1 MILKKRLTIKEVIQL
16 LVFQYKL
23 CSYEYI
29 MNDMQMYE
37 LDYLLS
43 SINYSYREEYEIMR
57 FQSYITAQ
65 TQSTKKLKPTDII
78 SFNWDK
84 QNEEKVTTISN
95 EDINRLRE
103 KANKMSELLK

>member
-1 MILKKRLTIKEVIQL
+1 
-16 LVFQYKL
+16 
-23 CSYEYI
+23 
-29 MNDMQMYE
+29 MYE

-78 SFNWDK
+78 SFSWDK
-84 QNEEKVTTISN
+84 QNEDKVTTISN

>member
-1 MILKKRLTIKEVIQL
+1 
-16 LVFQYKL
+16 
-23 CSYEYI
+23 
-29 MNDMQMYE
+29 MYE
-37 LDYLLS
+37 LDFLLS
-43 SINYSYREEYEIMR
+43 SINYSFREEYEIMR

-78 SFNWDK
+78 SFSWDK
-84 QNEEKVTTISN
+84 ENEEKVTTITN

>member
-1 MILKKRLTIKEVIQL
+1 
-16 LVFQYKL
+16 
-23 CSYEYI
+23 
-29 MNDMQMYE
+29 MYE

-65 TQSTKKLKPTDII
+65 TQSIKKLKPTDII
-78 SFNWDK
+78 SFSWDK
-84 QNEEKVTTISN
+84 QNEDKVTTISN

>member
-1 MILKKRLTIKEVIQL
+1 MTIKEVIQL
-16 LVFQYKL
+16 IVFQYKL

-57 FQSYITAQ
+57 FQSYVTAQ
-65 TQSTKKLKPTDII
+65 TQSTKKIDMKDIVKF
-78 SFNWDK
+78 SWD
-84 QNEEKVTTISN
+84 NENEYKVTTISDA
-95 EDINRLRE
+95 DIQRLRD
-103 KANKMSELLK
+103 KAEKMSAFIK

>member
-1 MILKKRLTIKEVIQL
+1 
-16 LVFQYKL
+16 
-23 CSYEYI
+23 
-29 MNDMQMYE
+29 MYE

>member
-1 MILKKRLTIKEVIQL
+1 
-16 LVFQYKL
+16 
-23 CSYEYI
+23 
-29 MNDMQMYE
+29 MYE

-78 SFNWDK
+78 SFSWDK
-84 QNEEKVTTISN
+84 QNEDKVTTISN

-103 KANKMSELLK
+103 KANKMSELYLK

>member
-1 MILKKRLTIKEVIQL
+1 
-16 LVFQYKL
+16 
-23 CSYEYI
+23 
-29 MNDMQMYE
+29 MYE

-65 TQSTKKLKPTDII
+65 TQSTKKINPTDII
-78 SFNWDK
+78 KFSWDK
-84 QNEEKVTTISN
+84 QNEDKVTTISN

>member
-1 MILKKRLTIKEVIQL
+1 
-16 LVFQYKL
+16 
-23 CSYEYI
+23 
-29 MNDMQMYE
+29 MYE
-37 LDYLLS
+37 LDFLLS

-78 SFNWDK
+78 SFSWDK
-84 QNEEKVTTISN
+84 DNIEDKVTTISN

-103 KANKMSELLK
+103 KANKMSELYLK

>member
-1 MILKKRLTIKEVIQL
+1 
-16 LVFQYKL
+16 
-23 CSYEYI
+23 
-29 MNDMQMYE
+29 MYE
-37 LDYLLS
+37 LNYLLS

-78 SFNWDK
+78 SFSWDK
-84 QNEEKVTTISN
+84 QNEDKVTTISN

>member
-1 MILKKRLTIKEVIQL
+1 
-16 LVFQYKL
+16 
-23 CSYEYI
+23 
-29 MNDMQMYE
+29 MYE

-78 SFNWDK
+78 SFSWDK
-84 QNEEKVTTISN
+84 QN